1 MRLLV
6 MLLVVI
12 MFSATLGCAS
22 MSSREQRALSGGAIG
37 AAAGIGTAAL
47 VGAPLIVGAAAGA
60 AAGAVGGVILD
71 EVDGHRR

>member
-1 MRLLV
+1 MRTLLT
-6 MLLVVI
+6 LLVVV
-12 MFSATLGCAS
+12 MLSATLGCAG
-22 MSSREQRALSGGAIG
+22 MSAREQKALSGGAIG

-71 EVDGHRR
+71 EMDGHRR